1 MSFGV
6 VVGHI
11 SAKIVAIAKNTSKM
25 AFFAKK
31 SDFVEYSTGVEYSE
45 GHKKIFLSPTYD
57 KVFPKKFS
65 CQSDQNW

>member
-11 SAKIVAIAKNTSKM
+11 SAKIVAIAENTSKM

-31 SDFVEYSTGVEYSE
+31 SDFVEYSTGVEYSGDQE
-45 GHKKIFLSPTYD
+45 KIF
-57 KVFPKKFS
+57 
-65 CQSDQNW
+65 

>member
-25 AFFAKK
+25 AIFAKK
-31 SDFVEYSTGVEYSE
+31 IGLRR
-45 GHKKIFLSPTYD
+45 IFYGRRI
-57 KVFPKKFS
+57 F
-65 CQSDQNW
+65 